1 MNNDNSPSPE
11 VSTESQRRELDI
23 MSAQL
28 LDKLNTMI
36 AEQEVRVQEFARQY
50 PNAPIPSA
58 SDISTTPEPRAPRQ
72 PRETEFRQPTPQ
84 PMRSVTP
91 PRPAAMKR
99 PNPEPQ
105 PILPKSAPP
114 LPATPVA
121 PTKGKEE
128 NGIGCGPLIVI
139 ISIIIILMRCCS

>member
-1 MNNDNSPSPE
+1 MNNGNSPAPE
-11 VSTESQRRELDI
+11 VSTENQRRELDI

-36 AEQEVRVQEFARQY
+36 AEQEARVQEFARQY
-50 PNAPIPSA
+50 PNAPVPSA

-72 PRETEFRQPTPQ
+72 PRETEFRPPTQ
-84 PMRSVTP
+84 RPMRSVTP

-99 PNPEPQ
+99 PATETQ

-114 LPATPVA
+114 LPAA
-121 PTKGKEE
+121 PAAPAKGKEE
-128 NGIGCGPLIVI
+128 NSIGCGPLIVI
-139 ISIIIILMRCCS
+139 ICIIIILMRCCS